1 MPKMAVIKPDARRRR
16 RRGHMRAGI
25 STVRAALMRMTA
37 IFEFMQRSGH
47 YVSFLMEQPLWIRSE
62 LPGRDSGP
70 MHHAKEGKG
79 E

>member
-1 MPKMAVIKPDARRRR
+1 
-16 RRGHMRAGI
+16 MRAGI

-47 YVSFLMEQPLWIRSE
+47 YVNLLMEQPLWIRSE
-62 LPGRDSGP
+62 LSGRESEL
-70 MHHAKEGKG
+70 MHHAKEGKW